1 MAKQINIFIENR
13 PGRLSSIT
21 EILAENNVNIRS
33 FIIQDRGDFGLIKMI
48 VDKPKQAHLILA
60 DRGLACA
67 VKDIIAVAISDKPG
81 NLHKLTKKLSENG
94 FNVVDAHGFVLEP
107 NKKGICCIEVKE
119 TAQFEKIN
127 QLLSHEG
134 FEILQDQQ
142 LYDLE

>member
-21 EILAENNVNIRS
+21 EILAQNNINIRS
-33 FIIQDRGDFGLIKMI
+33 FIIQDRGDFGLMKMI
-48 VDKPKQAHLILA
+48 VDKPTDAHLILA

-67 VKDIIAVAISDKPG
+67 VKDVIAVAIDDKPG

-107 NKKGICCIEVKE
+107 NKKGICCVEIKE
-119 TAQFEKIN
+119 TAQLEKIN
-127 QLLSHEG
+127 KMLQAEG
-134 FEILQDQQ
+134 FEILQDHQ
-142 LYDLE
+142 LYEM